1 MVPASDQ
8 TRLMLDIARMLEDE
22 INWLVNFVPSEN
34 GDDVRHIDNTLLAG
48 HLQLIR
54 TLLTCENVDKV
65 ESGMTASSLLEKSTI
80 ITFLRFYANANSFC
94 S

>member
-1 MVPASDQ
+1 MV
-8 TRLMLDIARMLEDE
+8 DITRMLEDE

-34 GDDVRHIDNTLLAG
+34 GDDVRLIDNTLLAG

-65 ESGMTASSLLEKSTI
+65 ESGTTAVSLLESST
-80 ITFLRFYANANSFC
+80 
-94 S
+94 